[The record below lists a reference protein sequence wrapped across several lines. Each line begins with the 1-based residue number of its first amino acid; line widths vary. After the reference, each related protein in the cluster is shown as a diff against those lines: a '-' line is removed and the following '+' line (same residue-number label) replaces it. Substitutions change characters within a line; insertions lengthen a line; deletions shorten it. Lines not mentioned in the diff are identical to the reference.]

1 MHSKS
6 VSHRILCPR
15 YIVIRMM
22 PQIEMGQERKTDEDR
37 QTDGLT
43 DREEKLEARRGLK
56 ISPKKNKKI
65 QRLDLQ
71 TLQKP

>member
-1 MHSKS
+1 MQSKS

-37 QTDGLT
+37 QTDGRT
-43 DREEKLEARRGLK
+43 DRQRRK
-56 ISPKKNKKI
+56 IRGKK
-65 QRLDLQ
+65 R
-71 TLQKP
+71 T